1 MISNLQAMLK
11 RLIGEN
17 IELSFKPCKEDPAI
31 VMDPSQLDQ
40 ILANL
45 VLNAKD
51 AINSIGKIQ
60 IETDITE
67 TEEMVTYPGQKIA
80 SGKYAVLSVSDNGAG
95 MSQAIQLQIFE
106 PFFTTKPEGKGT
118 GLGLSTVYGIVE
130 QYHGGVSVFSEEGS
144 GTTFR
149 LYLPL
154 FEKTNEDCSAVSE
167 KLSIHSGC
175 GKILLVEDE
184 KALIRLIKSM
194 LEKLGYQVHAFS
206 SPVDALSA
214 VKSNEIEFDLVLSDV
229 VMPML
234 NGPELIEKI
243 LAIRPE
249 SRVMFMSGYAA
260 DVISKHLKMVRSIPL
275 IEKPFDISTLSRKV
289 KEVMNENL

>member
-1 MISNLQAMLK
+1 
-11 RLIGEN
+11 
-17 IELSFKPCKEDPAI
+17 
-31 VMDPSQLDQ
+31 
-40 ILANL
+40 
-45 VLNAKD
+45 
-51 AINSIGKIQ
+51 
-60 IETDITE
+60 
-67 TEEMVTYPGQKIA
+67 
-80 SGKYAVLSVSDNGAG
+80 
-95 MSQAIQLQIFE
+95 
-106 PFFTTKPEGKGT
+106 
-118 GLGLSTVYGIVE
+118 
-130 QYHGGVSVFSEEGS
+130 
-144 GTTFR
+144 
-149 LYLPL
+149 
-154 FEKTNEDCSAVSE
+154 
-167 KLSIHSGC
+167 
-175 GKILLVEDE
+175 
-184 KALIRLIKSM
+184 M